1 VGVKRKRFYQKKK
14 VPKPFQGEEMASKV
28 IEAMSFSSKMTRRLF
43 TATNILFEAQRV
55 RYNSPSARSQ
65 RKELRLAGEELGE
78 AFSDWTKFI
87 EVLSSIAD
95 KFKVRA

>member
-1 VGVKRKRFYQKKK
+1 
-14 VPKPFQGEEMASKV
+14 
-28 IEAMSFSSKMTRRLF
+28 MTRRLF

-65 RKELRLAGEELGE
+65 RKQLRLAGEELGE

-95 KFKVRA
+95 KFKVRSGSFFFTFFVLIFLLYSSTRPS